1 VIGGSVRHAGWYGKL
16 PSLGDFAQRR
26 LPTAFVDVWDDW
38 LGAELARVRMR
49 DDGWLQAYLSSP
61 VWRFVLLPGALS
73 PTSTAWSG
81 VLMPSV
87 DKVGRYF
94 PLTLAC
100 EQPSLPTEAKD
111 LDILLA
117 WLHDLDDVAADAL
130 HEDWTLDQLEHT
142 LLQQPMP
149 QPRPFDPEDTIIDLL
164 PDTPPQ
170 SSASLS
176 DVFDTLHMNGGPGFM
191 LAAPRRLE
199 LARTL
204 ALQMAQQRRGLAL
217 WWCDAPDDARVMIS
231 RGLPTQRWFD
241 ALFGL
246 HAGASQLGEPSY
258 NPA

>member
-1 VIGGSVRHAGWYGKL
+1 VSGGSVQQAGWYGKL

-100 EQPSLPTEAKD
+100 EQPSLSTEAKD
-111 LDILLA
+111 LDVMLA
-117 WLHDLDDVAADAL
+117 WLHDLDDIAADAL
-130 HEDWTLDQLEHT
+130 HEDWTLEQLEHT
-142 LLQQPMP
+142 LLQQGMPM
-149 QPRPFDPEDTIIDLL
+149 PRPFDPEDTVIDLL
-164 PDTPPQ
+164 PDIEAEGQT
-170 SSASLS
+170 SLS
-176 DVFDTLHMNGGPGFM
+176 DAFDALHVNGGPGLM
-191 LAAPRRLE
+191 LNAPRRLE

-204 ALQMAQQRRGLAL
+204 ALQVAQQRRGLAV

-246 HAGASQLGEPSY
+246 HAGASSIGEPSY